1 MSKISLNGNPALL
14 LCEGIDEAKF
24 LIYYIQYLIKC
35 DSSFNKIEVLD
46 FGGVRD
52 LTKYLQ
58 ILSQQDGFEK
68 VRTIAIIRDAENDW
82 EAALQ
87 SVENSINHSG
97 IDRKLFSDRP
107 YYLLPMPKKDGVWQ
121 NGTLEN
127 LCLDILNMNVNDNF
141 VNYSTLNYSREY
153 IYNIEKKNN
162 YNLSRQHKNLLH
174 AYFSATN
181 RFVNMKIG
189 EAARAQAFDWDSKNL
204 SNLREFLNVLVDCCR
219 E

>member
-1 MSKISLNGNPALL
+1 
-14 LCEGIDEAKF
+14 
-24 LIYYIQYLIKC
+24 
-35 DSSFNKIEVLD
+35 
-46 FGGVRD
+46 
-52 LTKYLQ
+52 
-58 ILSQQDGFEK
+58 
-68 VRTIAIIRDAENDW
+68 
-82 EAALQ
+82 
-87 SVENSINHSG
+87 
-97 IDRKLFSDRP
+97 
-107 YYLLPMPKKDGVWQ
+107 MPKKDGVWQ

-174 AYFSATN
+174 AYFSSTN

-204 SNLREFLNVLVDCCR
+204 SDLREFLKCSS
-219 E
+219 